1 MIRSSRRALHTDLG
15 CRKVKINA
23 PSPPTPSLSLEERQA
38 ALTFFLR
45 ERVRSV
51 AEREAD
57 RVGGGAGENSSGVS
71 RGGLSEQIDAEIA
84 GGWMPKAR
92 AERNSLI
99 EAHSSKSARCA
110 LAARPV
116 A

>member
-1 MIRSSRRALHTDLG
+1 MCISEVIRSSRRALHTDLG

-23 PSPPTPSLSLEERQA
+23 PSPPPSLSGGTA
-38 ALTFFLR
+38 GSAHFLF
-45 ERVRSV
+45 EVAHTVR
-51 AEREAD
+51 
-57 RVGGGAGENSSGVS
+57 GGEGGGQGAGENSSSVS

-92 AERNSLI
+92 AERNSLM

>member
-23 PSPPTPSLSLEERQA
+23 PPPPSLEERQA

-71 RGGLSEQIDAEIA
+71 RGGSSEQIDAEIA

-99 EAHSSKSARCA
+99 EAHSSKSPA
-110 LAARPV
+110 LSPERNQSTM
-116 A
+116 

>member
-1 MIRSSRRALHTDLG
+1 M
-15 CRKVKINA
+15 
-23 PSPPTPSLSLEERQA
+23 
-38 ALTFFLR
+38 
-45 ERVRSV
+45 

>member
-1 MIRSSRRALHTDLG
+1 M
-15 CRKVKINA
+15 
-23 PSPPTPSLSLEERQA
+23 
-38 ALTFFLR
+38 
-45 ERVRSV
+45 

-57 RVGGGAGENSSGVS
+57 RVVVGGGRENSSSVS

-84 GGWMPKAR
+84 GGWMPNAR
-92 AERNSLI
+92 AECNSLI

-110 LAARPV
+110 SAARPV